1 MLCAW
6 KRISSFTYI
15 TVFSPQNCGRNLKS
29 FSTSDANTTRVAGSA
44 KEHVNCDLSQGGRSQ
59 MSGFSGTGCSPNHS
73 KNLESSTPPAEPAGP
88 LNIYQSSLSEPSQYT
103 RPCDEEP
110 EEIDGRAKRAKRT

>member
-1 MLCAW
+1 
-6 KRISSFTYI
+6 
-15 TVFSPQNCGRNLKS
+15 
-29 FSTSDANTTRVAGSA
+29 
-44 KEHVNCDLSQGGRSQ
+44 

-73 KNLESSTPPAEPAGP
+73 KNLDSSTPPAEPAGP

-110 EEIDGRAKRAKRT
+110 EKIDGRAKRAKRT